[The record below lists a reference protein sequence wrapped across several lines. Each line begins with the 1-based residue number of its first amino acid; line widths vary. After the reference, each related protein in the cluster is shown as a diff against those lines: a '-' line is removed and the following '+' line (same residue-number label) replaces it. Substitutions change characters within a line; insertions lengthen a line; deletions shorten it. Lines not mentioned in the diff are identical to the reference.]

1 MGKDIIKFIKENF
14 VKFIKFGI
22 VGVVN
27 TCTSLVVYYI
37 LLFFGVHYL
46 IGNTCGFVISSL
58 VGFILNKTLVFKK
71 KDETKKS
78 LVKYYLLY
86 ISSYIINMVGLYIIV
101 DKLGISD
108 KIAPI
113 ILLCITVPY
122 NYIGSNFWV
131 FKNKKEMI
139 LSEEDKNLHTFV
151 ICAYKES
158 QYLEDCVKSVVNQ
171 EFKTNIIMTTS
182 TPNEY
187 IENIAKKYDLKLYI
201 KTTKSDICDDWN
213 FGYNIAKTDLVTIA
227 HQDDV
232 YEPHYSKE
240 IVQIYKKYS
249 DAILL
254 HTAYFALKN
263 NKKTVDINCRIKR
276 ILQYPLTCRTFAK
289 FKFFK
294 VASLAFGNSINCP
307 SVTYNKK
314 IIGDTVFTS
323 DLKFGLDW
331 DTFLKFARQKGR
343 FIYIN
348 KPSISYRIHDE
359 ATSKE
364 FIENNKRIDED
375 IIMFNKIWPNFI
387 TKIIMKFYK
396 LAYGTY
402 KEDK

>member
-1 MGKDIIKFIKENF
+1 M
-14 VKFIKFGI
+14 
-22 VGVVN
+22 
-27 TCTSLVVYYI
+27 S
-37 LLFFGVHYL
+37 
-46 IGNTCGFVISSL
+46 
-58 VGFILNKTLVFKK
+58 
-71 KDETKKS
+71 
-78 LVKYYLLY
+78 
-86 ISSYIINMVGLYIIV
+86 
-101 DKLGISD
+101 
-108 KIAPI
+108 
-113 ILLCITVPY
+113 
-122 NYIGSNFWV
+122 
-131 FKNKKEMI
+131 KKE
-139 LSEEDKNLHTFV
+139 LHTFV

-187 IENIAKKYDLKLYI
+187 IENIAKKYDIKLYI

-213 FGYNIAKTDLVTIA
+213 FGYNIANSDLVTIA

-232 YEPHYSKE
+232 YEPHYSKK
-240 IVQIYKKYS
+240 IVQMYKKYP

-254 HTAYFALKN
+254 HTAYYALKN
-263 NKKTVDINCRIKR
+263 NEKTVDINCRIKR
-276 ILQYPLTCRTFAK
+276 ILQFPLTCRAFAK

-294 VASLAFGNSINCP
+294 VSSLAFGNSINCP

-348 KPSISYRIHDE
+348 KPSISYRIHNE

-364 FIENNKRIDED
+364 FIVNNKRVAED
-375 IIMFNKIWPNFI
+375 IIMFNKIWPNFM
-387 TKIIMKFYK
+387 TQIIMKFYK

-402 KEDK
+402 KEGK